1 MKLESNFQ
9 HVYPLVLYVSCMP
22 ASRICRLQNSF
33 YLLTTSSWQQKT
45 IVHNIK
51 IKEVMYNLEVRNIKL
66 YQMLKLYYCYNYN
79 SQQQLKQY
87 VYYSSWIMFNSLKLV
102 TFKKE
107 MFFAQWINNNNL
119 GASKKAWRWRNPF
132 TFKCIWHLL
141 LSIIKSIC
149 RKDRAQ
155 KRWCGWL

>member
-1 MKLESNFQ
+1 MYSRVSGSPIQLASTVFVLINLQAFKRKVKLESNFQ

-102 TFKKE
+102 TFPIFLKGNVFCK
-107 MFFAQWINNNNL
+107 MNNL
-119 GASKKAWRWRNPF
+119 L
-132 TFKCIWHLL
+132 I
-141 LSIIKSIC
+141 
-149 RKDRAQ
+149 
-155 KRWCGWL
+155 